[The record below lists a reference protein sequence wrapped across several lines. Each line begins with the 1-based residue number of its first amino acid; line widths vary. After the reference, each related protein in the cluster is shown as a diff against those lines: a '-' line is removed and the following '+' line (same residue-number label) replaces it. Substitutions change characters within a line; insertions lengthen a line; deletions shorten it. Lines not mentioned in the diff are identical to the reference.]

1 MSEVSSIHFLKIT
14 GLVNSQKKDEFELA
28 VNFACAQLPEECTEK
43 SLSVEMLFDERYFF
57 FVSWSTEEALKSFIQ
72 SNEFQLVRSAY
83 DALGVLQKIE
93 IAYNAEIKTILIHR
107 H

>member
-1 MSEVSSIHFLKIT
+1 MSELSSIHFLKIT
-14 GLVNSQKKDEFELA
+14 GLIERQKKDDFEVA
-28 VNFACAQLPEECTEK
+28 VNFACAQLPVECTEK
-43 SLSVEMLFDERYFF
+43 SLSVEKLFDNQYYF
-57 FVSWSTEEALKSFIQ
+57 FVSWSTEKALESFIQ

-93 IAYNAEIKTILIHR
+93 IVNQAQVKTIFIHR